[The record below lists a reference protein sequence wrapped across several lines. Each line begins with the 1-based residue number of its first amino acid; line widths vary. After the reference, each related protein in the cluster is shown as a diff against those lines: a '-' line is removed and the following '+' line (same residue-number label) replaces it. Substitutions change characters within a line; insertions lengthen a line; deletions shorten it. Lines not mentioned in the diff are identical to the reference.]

1 MAVKFSE
8 FSPATIASNVEFI
21 VGYTS
26 TGNLNQQIPP
36 ANLNTT
42 YSFTTI
48 TDPGNAANVDLVF
61 TGAQPNVTNTTESI
75 QFTAGTAIA
84 LTAGTDEITITN
96 NGVTSFTNTNGTF
109 ISAATANSAATGAV
123 TTGVIDLSAGTPSS
137 PATQFLR
144 GDNTWSVPTD
154 VSNTYTLPITGTVS
168 AVTAT
173 LTGSAGD
180 TDPVLITAG
189 NEISF
194 SSISDGG
201 FTIDSTAAGDTYTL
215 SADVK
220 AGSSV
225 PLKLEATAGSNSLVN
240 LTGGTGISVDQTSGT
255 EITISNTAATTIIKN
270 QFTGDNTTTAF
281 TLTVGVSS
289 ATSINIFI
297 SGVYQNSLDSS
308 GVANYSVSG
317 ATLTFVT
324 APPTTAANSI
334 EVIITQ

>member
-8 FSPATIASNVEFI
+8 FTPATIASNVEFI

-48 TDPGNAANVDLVF
+48 TDPGDAANVDLVL

-154 VSNTYTLPITGTVS
+154 VANTYTLPITGTAS

-194 SSISDGG
+194 SSITTAG

-215 SADVK
+215 SAGAK

-225 PLKLEATAGSNSLVN
+225 PLNLDATAGSDSLVN

-270 QFTGDNTTTAF
+270 QFTGNNSTTAF

-297 SGVYQNSLDSS
+297 SGVYQNSVDST

-324 APPTTAANSI
+324 APPTTAAKGI